1 MFKKFENPFKLRN
14 KGVIFVLD
22 AEVVGRVIQRIR
34 EQRQRSQELVSGL
47 AGIGRTHLSAIERG
61 QRRPTMETFFKI
73 AEALN
78 MRPSSLMAEIEAEM
92 EKCGK

>member
-1 MFKKFENPFKLRN
+1 
-14 KGVIFVLD
+14 VLD
-22 AEVVGRVIQRIR
+22 AEIVGRVIQRIR
-34 EQRQRSQELVSGL
+34 ERRKRSQELVSGL

-73 AEALN
+73 AEALD
-78 MRPSSLMAEIEAEM
+78 MRPSAMMAEIEREM